1 MFESQLFA
9 CGGFFYLLLH
19 YKTIVNKSV
28 EKNQA
33 TKLLSTNLLK
43 QLNNNQNLLDRGLSM
58 PLHALS
64 RGHAAMTGPLMGL
77 IDA

>member
-9 CGGFFYLLLH
+9 CRGFFYLLLH

-28 EKNQA
+28 EKNRA

-43 QLNNNQNLLDRGLSM
+43 QLNNNQNLLDRGLK
-58 PLHALS
+58 HAPACFKQGAC
-64 RGHAAMTGPLMGL
+64 RDDGPIDGL
-77 IDA
+77 D

>member
-9 CGGFFYLLLH
+9 CRGFFYLLLH

-28 EKNQA
+28 EKNRA

-43 QLNNNQNLLDRGLSM
+43 QLNNNQNLLNRGLK
-58 PLHALS
+58 
-64 RGHAAMTGPLMGL
+64 HAAMTGPLMGL

>member
-28 EKNQA
+28 EKNRA

-43 QLNNNQNLLDRGLSM
+43 QLNNNQNLLDRGLK
-58 PLHALS
+58 
-64 RGHAAMTGPLMGL
+64 HAAMTGPLMGL

>member
-9 CGGFFYLLLH
+9 CRGFFYLLLH

-28 EKNQA
+28 EKNRA

-43 QLNNNQNLLDRGLSM
+43 QLNNNQNLLDRGST
-58 PLHALS
+58 S
-64 RGHAAMTGPLMGL
+64 CRDDGPVDGL
-77 IDA
+77 D